1 MADGGYEVDPE
12 RLEAVA
18 RGVDAVGDTVRAA
31 CRAREGGLV
40 PGATGGWQTAA
51 ACRTA
56 ADVWANFTVELATSL
71 TDLSDDMRTAARGY
85 RDAEER
91 AQQRFTGGH
100 VPR

>member
-18 RGVDAVGDTVRAA
+18 RGVHDVGETVHAA
-31 CRAREGGLV
+31 CRSREGRFG

-51 ACRTA
+51 AGRTA
-56 ADVWANFTVELATSL
+56 ADAWANFTVELATSL
-71 TDLSDDMRTAARGY
+71 TDLSDDMRTSARGY